1 MFLIKFRLEM
11 FMFLLEREGQG
22 AWVREGK
29 ENKEGGKGVRRAV
42 NDPDVTLTWTW
53 NGKFEP

>member
-29 ENKEGGKGVRRAV
+29 ENKEGGKGGEQ
-42 NDPDVTLTWTW
+42 
-53 NGKFEP
+53 NGYFVETKALYS